1 MFKEIKTLLIRFF
14 TSLELT
20 VVLLVMSIILV
31 FVATLAQVNL
41 GIWEVQQKYFH
52 SFFVMW
58 HPTGGGFSLPI
69 FPGGYLI
76 GGFLFVNLVAA
87 HIYRFAFKWRRLGII
102 IAHLG
107 LIVLLVG
114 ELLTGIWQKEYQ
126 MQLAPGETKS
136 YAESFT
142 NFELAVIDTTDP
154 KVDHVVAIPTSMLAK
169 DKAIQVPSLPFQI
182 VARAYYP
189 NSVLRM
195 RTDADKGQPSLANVG
210 IGPQVLATDA
220 PLTYKPDETNTPA
233 AFVELIG
240 PDHSLGTYLVS
251 SQLGMPQAFTY
262 DGHNYTI
269 ALRVERRYMPFSLTL
284 KSLHHDVYPGSDIPK
299 NFSSIVRLR
308 SADGKEDRIVR
319 IYMNNPLRYGGLTF
333 YQYQMNSAG
342 AGFSVLQVVRNPS
355 WLLPYISCLM
365 LAVGLLIHF
374 TIMLFGFVRKRRAP
388 AAAAR

>member
-1 MFKEIKTLLIRFF
+1 MFKDVKTLLVRFF

-31 FVATLAQVNL
+31 FVATLDQVNL

-58 HPTGGGFSLPI
+58 RPAGGGFGIPI

-76 GGFLFVNLVAA
+76 GGLLFVNLVAA
-87 HIYRFAFKWRRLGII
+87 HVYRFKFQWRRAGII
-102 IAHLG
+102 IAHAG

-114 ELLTGIWQKEYQ
+114 ELLTGLWQHEYQ

-136 YAESFT
+136 YAESFRRY
-142 NFELAVIDTTDP
+142 ELAIIDTTDP
-154 KVDHVVAIPTSMLAK
+154 KVDHVIAIPDSMLAK
-169 DKAIQVPSLPFQI
+169 DKPIQVPSLPFEI
-182 VARAYYP
+182 VPRALYP
-189 NSVLRM
+189 NAVLRM
-195 RTDADKGQPSLANVG
+195 RTAADKDQPSLATVG
-210 IGPQVLATDA
+210 IGPQVFAA
-220 PLTYKPDETNTPA
+220 PAPVTYKPDERNLPA

-251 SQLGMPQAFTY
+251 PQLGMPQQFSYA
-262 DGHNYTI
+262 GHDYTI
-269 ALRVERRYMPFSLTL
+269 AYRIERRYMPFSLTL
-284 KSLHHDVYPGSDIPK
+284 NSLHHDVYPGSDIPK

-308 SADGKEDRIVR
+308 SNDGKEDRIVR

-342 AGFSVLQVVRNPS
+342 TGFSVLQVVKNPS
-355 WLLPYISCLM
+355 WLMPYISCLM
-365 LAVGLLIHF
+365 LAFGLLIHF
-374 TIMLFGFVRKRRAP
+374 LIMLFGFVRKRRP
-388 AAAAR
+388 AVAKA